1 MNLNLYQIKK
11 IKIQKMDDISDCEI
25 IKKDLLIDQL
35 KEHIKEMEKNEE
47 IFERLN
53 KKFVKLQ
60 NE

>member
-1 MNLNLYQIKK
+1 ME
-11 IKIQKMDDISDCEI
+11 DISDCET
-25 IKKDLLIDQL
+25 IKKDILIDQL

>member
-1 MNLNLYQIKK
+1 
-11 IKIQKMDDISDCEI
+11 MDDISDCELVN
-25 IKKDLLIDQL
+25 KDLLIDQL

-53 KKFVKLQ
+53 KKFIKLQ

>member
-1 MNLNLYQIKK
+1 
-11 IKIQKMDDISDCEI
+11 MDEISDSEI
-25 IKKDLLIDQL
+25 LNKDLLINQL

-53 KKFVKLQ
+53 KKFNNLQ

>member
-1 MNLNLYQIKK
+1 
-11 IKIQKMDDISDCEI
+11 MDDISDCEI

>member
-1 MNLNLYQIKK
+1 
-11 IKIQKMDDISDCEI
+11 MDDVSDCEI

-47 IFERLN
+47 IFVRLN

>member
-1 MNLNLYQIKK
+1 
-11 IKIQKMDDISDCEI
+11 MDDISDCEI
-25 IKKDLLIDQL
+25 VNKDLLIDQL

-53 KKFVKLQ
+53 KKFNNLQ